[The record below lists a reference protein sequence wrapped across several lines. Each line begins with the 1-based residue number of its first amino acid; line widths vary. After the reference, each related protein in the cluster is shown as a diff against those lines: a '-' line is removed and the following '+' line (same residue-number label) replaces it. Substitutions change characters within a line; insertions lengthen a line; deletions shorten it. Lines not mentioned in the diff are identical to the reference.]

1 MPYDTIT
8 SFFDLSNTIE
18 NYVAPPTPPPIC
30 QYAFYQGPV
39 ICDGSSVLP
48 GAPHGTNSENL
59 NLLFL
64 PQSSEIYAYDD
75 FSMIPYNVLDPDL
88 TKLTIYSNNRPFN
101 ITQFWG
107 DLQKELQKLE
117 KLNLFFKTD
126 VPSIPENLPQA
137 LTVQIKNF

>member
-1 MPYDTIT
+1 
-8 SFFDLSNTIE
+8 
-18 NYVAPPTPPPIC
+18 
-30 QYAFYQGPV
+30 
-39 ICDGSSVLP
+39 
-48 GAPHGTNSENL
+48 
-59 NLLFL
+59 
-64 PQSSEIYAYDD
+64 
-75 FSMIPYNVLDPDL
+75 MIPYNVLDPDL